1 VQVWADYK
9 EGQLDPVLEEH
20 LLDSDAHQQARELLL
35 QLLKAKP
42 EARLSIHQVSNS
54 VFFGKGVATLKAIS
68 NNLAVGGSLCAVMES
83 LPVAPAVHGSYNM
96 LAEQLWWW
104 SRNSQS
110 VKPLAMTDSP
120 SKHCFASGL
129 LCQLAATSDG

>member
-1 VQVWADYK
+1 VASTLLPQVWAEYK
-9 EGQLDPVLEEH
+9 EGQLEAVLDEH

-68 NNLAVGGSLCAVMES
+68 NNLAVGGAGWQE
-83 LPVAPAVHGSYNM
+83 
-96 LAEQLWWW
+96 
-104 SRNSQS
+104 
-110 VKPLAMTDSP
+110 
-120 SKHCFASGL
+120 GL
-129 LCQLAATSDG
+129 LPAGGVAQLSITLLT